1 MLCGVV
7 GCVVLVKRKGGGL
20 HEKHIIEIAVWIIQ

>member
-7 GCVVLVKRKGGGL
+7 GCVVLVKGKDGGGDL
-20 HEKHIIEIAVWIIQ
+20 VCGSLCCVG

>member
-7 GCVVLVKRKGGGL
+7 GCVVLVKRKGGGWVRGC
-20 HEKHIIEIAVWIIQ
+20 AVLGLV